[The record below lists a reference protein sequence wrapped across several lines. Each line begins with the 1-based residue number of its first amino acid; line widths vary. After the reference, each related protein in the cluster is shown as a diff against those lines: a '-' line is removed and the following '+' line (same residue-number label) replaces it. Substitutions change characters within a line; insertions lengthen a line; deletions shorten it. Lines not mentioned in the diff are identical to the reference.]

1 MSENDQLGGALGRGA
16 LTGSLI
22 AVVMLAA
29 AVGIDAAREG
39 LTENTRFCL
48 SYIVAG
54 LAGGIL
60 QQVWFNWRPTRRLAY
75 SMRLL
80 GFGLTYYAVLVG
92 CAALGRWLPAEHPWA
107 WVTFTVIFLAILV
120 ALTLVI
126 GAFLHR
132 RGIEYKERLDAY
144 HARRHS

>member
-16 LTGSLI
+16 LTGSLV
-22 AVVMLAA
+22 AVIMLAA
-29 AVGIDAAREG
+29 AVGIDATREG
-39 LTENTRFCL
+39 LTEGTRFCL

-60 QQVWFNWRPTRRLAY
+60 QQMWFNWRPTRRLAY

-80 GFGLTYYAVLVG
+80 GFGLTYYVVLVG
-92 CAALGRWLPAEHPWA
+92 CAGLGRWLPAEHPWA
-107 WVTFTVIFLAILV
+107 WVTFTVAFLAILV
-120 ALTLVI
+120 TLTLVI
-126 GAFLHR
+126 GTVLHR

-144 HARRHS
+144 HARRRT